1 MFYLGQ
7 RHTVIFKVRVHHM
20 NQIDYKIH
28 KIMRTIPSKTL
39 EYELFRVFYCQGL
52 TSISVWIL
60 LSEAVCDAS

>member
-39 EYELFRVFYCQGL
+39 EYE
-52 TSISVWIL
+52 
-60 LSEAVCDAS
+60 